1 MVFLGSTGL
10 TALAVSQGLLPAVMV
25 EGAAGL
31 EGFFLEHFYLFVAS
45 GILGVLVVFM
55 SSLEFSVL
63 CVRALLLACDG
74 FGVCFTS
81 STLGGL
87 GRVMLELLVLLVLM
101 VELGAIAVRSLILRP
116 GIVIGVSE
124 SGWTSNLVASL
135 VTLIG
140 ARAVTMCLVSD
151 SGMCCLFLILSASM
165 SHSLFFYTSA
175 LPSVF
180 SFIALSSASTI
191 LVLGTLARMTAL
203 HSSKLMKGCSFLS
216 SSRHSV
222 LRGVSRLV

>member
-1 MVFLGSTGL
+1 MVFFGSTGL

-31 EGFFLEHFYLFVAS
+31 EGFFLGHFSLFVAS

-81 STLGGL
+81 SALGGL

-101 VELGAIAVRSLILRP
+101 VELGAIAVRSLILRS

-124 SGWTSNLVASL
+124 SGWTPNLVASL

-165 SHSLFFYTSA
+165 SHSLVSFF
-175 LPSVF
+175 LLLHCRLF
-180 SFIALSSASTI
+180 SRSL
-191 LVLGTLARMTAL
+191 L
-203 HSSKLMKGCSFLS
+203 
-216 SSRHSV
+216 
-222 LRGVSRLV
+222 